1 VPLWLVNQAATV
13 RRIRLL
19 VHRQTTPVVA
29 VAADGSMTNLAVLA
43 VLAAVAQVADSMA
56 HQAPTAL
63 LEQMVLA
70 AAAAAALPPHLQREP
85 VDQEL
90 LLFVTRCQM
99 FQHQTLMP
107 SMTWESTPTTSH
119 QQPP

>member
-1 VPLWLVNQAATV
+1 
-13 RRIRLL
+13 
-19 VHRQTTPVVA
+19 VVA
-29 VAADGSMTNLAVLA
+29 VAADGSPALLAVQVVLVAAALA
-43 VLAAVAQVADSMA
+43 VDSTELTEQV
-56 HQAPTAL
+56 AL

-70 AAAAAALPPHLQREP
+70 VAAAADLLEPPQREP

-90 LLFVTRCQM
+90 LLFVTRCQT